1 MTRRGKRQYG
11 GKEMLENWSAK
22 TDPQPGAAMPQLMD
36 AKDVAL
42 ILKIAPKTV
51 HKLVRKGKLGCV
63 QVTEKDR
70 RFTREQV
77 QAYIESQTVTVRF
90 DKKSTK
96 PVRSTPPKGG
106 EKSLGVS
113 RTSLLKEM
121 SQWQ

>member
-1 MTRRGKRQYG
+1 MA
-11 GKEMLENWSAK
+11 ENRSAR

-36 AKDVAL
+36 AQDVAL

-51 HKLVRKGKLGCV
+51 HKLVRKGRLGCV

-77 QAYIESQTVTVRF
+77 QAYIDSQSVEVRI
-90 DKKSTK
+90 DRPRAKA
-96 PVRSTPPKGG
+96 VRLQPPKGG

-121 SQWQ
+121 SQWR

>member
-1 MTRRGKRQYG
+1 
-11 GKEMLENWSAK
+11 
-22 TDPQPGAAMPQLMD
+22 
-36 AKDVAL
+36 
-42 ILKIAPKTV
+42 
-51 HKLVRKGKLGCV
+51 LVRRGKLGCV

-77 QAYIESQTVTVRF
+77 QAYIDSQSVTVRI
-90 DKKSTK
+90 DKKSAK

-106 EKSLGVS
+106 AKSLGVS